1 MLGAHFINIYYS
13 LYTLHIHFIEH
24 IFKRISTHSNTN
36 KISVNNKKRI
46 KPPQQYQCQY

>member
-13 LYTLHIHFIEH
+13 YFIEH
-24 IFKRISTHSNTN
+24 ISKRISLHSNTN